1 MRTATRKLCNLCLIL
16 NDIPGEWR
24 EGVIYPIP
32 KPTEWN
38 CNLANTR
45 PITLL
50 ETLRKAFVKVI
61 TNRLTGIIAKR
72 NILRE
77 GNHAALPGGST
88 FTPLRIINAVLED
101 AVESDKEIWFLFQDL
116 SKAYDRVNLHMLEK
130 AMKRIK
136 IPEDCSNLLINLFS
150 SRKNRVIGHFG
161 MTPSYDVLVGID
173 QGEIISPLLWTIY
186 YDPLLVE
193 INDNPQFGYE
203 MSHTWLPNVSL
214 PESKTE
220 SVIVSSQAYMDDTSW
235 ISSSKEKLE
244 STLSIADEFYTLN
257 NIQVNKLKS
266 VLLTTCNTYD
276 ATSNSREVT
285 LSFGQE
291 QIVITP
297 AARNESVRVL
307 GVWISLSSRK
317 KFHASI

>member
-1 MRTATRKLCNLCLIL
+1 MAPIDEVEWMNTINSLPNGKASGVSKVSNEFLKHMGPEMRTATRKLCNLCLIL

-61 TNRLTGIIAKR
+61 TNRLTSIIAKR
-72 NILRE
+72 NILRG

-88 FTPLRIINAVLED
+88 FAPLRIINAVLED
-101 AVESDKEIWFLFQDL
+101 AVNSDKEIWFLFQDL

-193 INDNPQFGYE
+193 INENPQFGYE

-235 ISSSKEKLE
+235 ISSSKEKL
-244 STLSIADEFYTLN
+244 
-257 NIQVNKLKS
+257 
-266 VLLTTCNTYD
+266 
-276 ATSNSREVT
+276 
-285 LSFGQE
+285 
-291 QIVITP
+291 
-297 AARNESVRVL
+297 
-307 GVWISLSSRK
+307 
-317 KFHASI
+317 

>member
-1 MRTATRKLCNLCLIL
+1 MNTINSLLNGKASGVSKVSNEFLKHMGPEMRTATRKLCNLCLLL
-16 NDIPGEWR
+16 NDIPEEWR

-61 TNRLTGIIAKR
+61 TNRLTSIIAKR
-72 NILRE
+72 NILRG

-88 FTPLRIINAVLED
+88 FAPLRIINAVLED

-173 QGEIISPLLWTIY
+173 QSEIISPLL
-186 YDPLLVE
+186 
-193 INDNPQFGYE
+193 
-203 MSHTWLPNVSL
+203 
-214 PESKTE
+214 
-220 SVIVSSQAYMDDTSW
+220 
-235 ISSSKEKLE
+235 
-244 STLSIADEFYTLN
+244 
-257 NIQVNKLKS
+257 
-266 VLLTTCNTYD
+266 
-276 ATSNSREVT
+276 
-285 LSFGQE
+285 
-291 QIVITP
+291 
-297 AARNESVRVL
+297 
-307 GVWISLSSRK
+307 
-317 KFHASI
+317 